1 MRYFMLFIIVAAI
14 VMCIFNIVVGI
25 KTGNLASTLLG
36 IVLLGLNVYNLKR
49 YI

>member
-14 VMCIFNIVVGI
+14 VMCIFTIVVGI
-25 KTGNLASTLLG
+25 KTGNPVSTLLG